1 MDIYSCFKS
10 FFEKYRTRMREFFT
24 GGIELG
30 APVWIPGEMGEPQ
43 VLLLRPSGF
52 AKGGAFWRSY

>member
-1 MDIYSCFKS
+1 MDIYSCFES

-30 APVWIPGEMGEPQ
+30 ASGWIPVAVEE
-43 VLLLRPSGF
+43 
-52 AKGGAFWRSY
+52 

>member
-30 APVWIPGEMGEPQ
+30 ASEWNLGVLMAEILVVVEMG
-43 VLLLRPSGF
+43 
-52 AKGGAFWRSY
+52 